1 MREIKFKMWDKN
13 NKCFLEDVGYI
24 NNFFISLDGKP
35 FKAID
40 YGFGEG
46 YGIIGI
52 KKIEISQY
60 TGLRDIA
67 GDEIYEG
74 DIVKDISN
82 ELIGYIEYSD
92 GGFIIIYDDIAEKLN
107 ADESAYLEV
116 IGNIFENPELL
127 GEG

>member
-1 MREIKFKMWDKN
+1 MREIKFRAWDK
-13 NKCFLEDVGYI
+13 KQKRMGME
-24 NNFFISLDGKP
+24 
-35 FKAID
+35 
-40 YGFGEG
+40 
-46 YGIIGI
+46 
-52 KKIEISQY
+52 Y
-60 TGLRDIA
+60 TGLKDIA

-92 GGFIIIYDDIAEKLN
+92 GGYVIVYDDIMEKLS

-116 IGNIFENPELL
+116 VGNIFENPELI